1 MLTADDAV
9 QDSTWAWATI
19 GVSSNMEKLAIDWRQ
34 ACAFARA
41 HGRPV
46 VVWRKPITSPTFLSN
61 LVGGHLSMLYNGEPG
76 LKGLFVKGAPAYLS
90 KNFAKGGVSRGLAN
104 GTTCVMHS
112 LTFREETNEERHMAR
127 EAQVRIE
134 NALPGEVVDLGTLVP
149 LSVNIEHT
157 VTADEAA
164 GWPLGGSLHTPV
176 VNRIS
181 NTGTYIIPVIC
192 DDSDEVQTR
201 AVGDLCWP
209 GGSIKVKSHALEPAF
224 AITFHKLQGKT
235 ISKVILDLR
244 KRPGTG
250 AGIKDVSFEGLY
262 VGWTRVRKGAD
273 IRVIPP
279 QDGANDAFDHLM
291 KLGPSA
297 HLISWLNGFVSGE
310 AEQALSWDHN
320 LAASSWVRMSRNNSV
335 YVGPASRS
343 TESRSHGVGRAREV
357 PVNVAEVLQYSTAQI
372 RALLVPTLRAILGA
386 LGVRNTGNKAVL
398 IDALLTYQRNRGQG
412 PGGQNDRGSAD
423 SAEQQGMET
432 ERHSEQNRD
441 ASSVQVSRPQSTYI
455 MPPRQ
460 VFRVDPCP
468 GGLPI
473 VSMGTLSWFWVPV
486 IAHAMNIQGVPALPP
501 DAVLYQ
507 LGAVFSLAGL
517 VDVVRRFIQLG
528 QYNVHLQEIQN
539 RQGYLVYFTSAT
551 VGFPHS
557 ESCQL
562 AWKLHF

>member
-1 MLTADDAV
+1 
-9 QDSTWAWATI
+9 
-19 GVSSNMEKLAIDWRQ
+19 
-34 ACAFARA
+34 
-41 HGRPV
+41 
-46 VVWRKPITSPTFLSN
+46 
-61 LVGGHLSMLYNGEPG
+61 
-76 LKGLFVKGAPAYLS
+76 
-90 KNFAKGGVSRGLAN
+90 
-104 GTTCVMHS
+104 
-112 LTFREETNEERHMAR
+112 
-127 EAQVRIE
+127 
-134 NALPGEVVDLGTLVP
+134 
-149 LSVNIEHT
+149 
-157 VTADEAA
+157 
-164 GWPLGGSLHTPV
+164 
-176 VNRIS
+176 
-181 NTGTYIIPVIC
+181 
-192 DDSDEVQTR
+192 
-201 AVGDLCWP
+201 
-209 GGSIKVKSHALEPAF
+209 
-224 AITFHKLQGKT
+224 
-235 ISKVILDLR
+235 
-244 KRPGTG
+244 
-250 AGIKDVSFEGLY
+250 
-262 VGWTRVRKGAD
+262 VRKGAD

-539 RQGYLVYFTSAT
+539 RQGYLVYFVASAQDRLHQLLLASPIPSP
-551 VGFPHS
+551 VNVLGNYISNWFDHLYAQNMRRISQPGSPNAISALAYHWGPHHALQPNGQTILIQGS
-557 ESCQL
+557 HVPGGLPMIPVWLEPL
-562 AWKLHF
+562 